1 MKYACILP
9 IILFFLFAG
18 CSKSPQILLP
28 KIPEPNLIEGNFNDL
43 PNWEKE
49 DYSAVVGSFIEN
61 CKSGKT
67 KKIYGELCIRALQVS
82 DSKLFLMD
90 EFVPYKISTQSS
102 EKNGLLTG
110 YYEPQLRGSLTKK
123 EPYIY
128 PVYETPNDMLTIDLA
143 EQYPELKG
151 YRLRGRVV
159 GNKVIPYYQREDVQK
174 ADAQNSPLLN
184 SKIICYVDS
193 KVDLFFLEIQG
204 SGRVSLDSGETI
216 FVGYSD
222 QNGYKYSAIGKY
234 LVDADEIPAEK
245 ISLQSIKEWLRLN
258 PERVDE
264 VLNFNKSMVFFK
276 QKKNSATGA
285 LGLVLTPSRSVAVDP
300 KYIPLGSMLY
310 LEAIVKDKLLSRVV
324 MAQDTGGAIKGRV
337 RADLFLGYGAEAEAE
352 AGELKAPLQLWIFLP
367 KSSEKKS
374 I

>member
-1 MKYACILP
+1 MKYAYILP
-9 IILFFLFAG
+9 FIALFLFVG
-18 CSKSPQILLP
+18 CSRSPQILPLSV
-28 KIPEPNLIEGNFNDL
+28 PEPNLIKSNFSDL

-49 DYSAVVGSFIEN
+49 DYFAVVSLFIEN

-67 KKIYGELCIRALQVS
+67 KKIYGELCTKAPLAS
-82 DSKLFLMD
+82 DAKLFLMD
-90 EFVPYKISTQSS
+90 EFTPYRISTQSS

-110 YYEPQLRGSLTKK
+110 YYEPQLRGSLTKE
-123 EPYIY
+123 EPYLYPIY
-128 PVYETPNDMLTIDLA
+128 EAPADMLTIDLA

-159 GNKVIPYYQREDVQK
+159 GSKVVSYYQREDVQK
-174 ADAQNSPLLN
+174 ADAQNIPLLD

-204 SGRVSLDSGETI
+204 SGRVLLDSGETI

-234 LVDADEIPAEK
+234 LVDAGEISSEK

-258 PERVDE
+258 PNRVDE

-276 QKKNSATGA
+276 QKKNPATGA
-285 LGLVLTPSRSVAVDP
+285 LGLILTPSRSVAVDP

-310 LEAIVKDKLLSRVV
+310 LQAKTNKTILNRVV
-324 MAQDTGGAIKGRV
+324 MAQDTGGAIKGRA

-352 AGELKAPLQLWIFLP
+352 AGDLKAPLGLWIFLP
-367 KSSEKKS
+367 KSSKEESK
-374 I
+374 